1 MKAIFLTLLLLC
13 PISVAI
19 FDQRSYKPV
28 ATLAFSPTPPPEDE
42 EPIRIETELVNVF
55 FTAQDSNR
63 RFVTTLTKDD
73 IKVFENGEEQ
83 EIFTFASQA
92 DSPLSIAILIDTSLS
107 QLRTLPD
114 EKEAA
119 KTFVE
124 SIVRPEKDEVSILSF
139 TGETT
144 LEQDLTNNIQ
154 RLRRAID
161 RIRIVPPSGTVNG
174 VIIGGTPPISGR
186 NQRLAGSTALWD
198 AIWVTIDEVLKRSP
212 EKTRRTIILLTDGYD
227 TSSRKKMDDAIKMA
241 MLHEV
246 TIYSIG
252 IGDYF
257 YGGVKESYLK
267 KLSQS
272 TGGKAFFPK
281 NENQLRSAFAEIE
294 KEIRS
299 QYLVAYQPKNQK
311 KDGSFRKIEVRL
323 VNPELV
329 KQQIKIT
336 HREGYFAKT
345 DSKQ

>member
-1 MKAIFLTLLLLC
+1 MRSLLVIILSILLL
-13 PISVAI
+13 SAVA
-19 FDQRSYKPV
+19 FLKVDSYKSRDSYV
-28 ATLAFSPTPPPEDE
+28 LASSTPPPEED
-42 EPIRIETELVNVF
+42 EPIRIETELVNVL

-63 RFVTTLTKDD
+63 RFVTNLTKDD
-73 IKVFENGEEQ
+73 IKIFENGEEQ
-83 EIFTFASQA
+83 EIFTFTRQT

-114 EKEAA
+114 EREAA
-119 KTFVE
+119 KVFIE
-124 SIVRPEKDEVSILSF
+124 SVVRPEKDEVAVLSF

-144 LEQDLTNNIQ
+144 LEQDLTSNIS

-174 VIIGGTPPISGR
+174 VVIGGTPPISGR

-198 AIWVTIDEVLKRSP
+198 AVWITADEVLRRSP
-212 EKTRRTIILLTDGYD
+212 ERTRRTIILLTDGYD
-227 TSSRKKMDDAIKMA
+227 TSSRKKIDDAIKMA
-241 MLHEV
+241 LLYEI

-257 YGGVKESYLK
+257 YGGVKESHLK
-267 KLSQS
+267 KLSES
-272 TGGKAFFPK
+272 TGGRAFFPK
-281 NENQLRSAFAEIE
+281 NESQLRNAFAEIE

-311 KDGSFRKIEVRL
+311 KDGSFRRIEIRL

-329 KQQIKIT
+329 KQRIKLS
-336 HREGYFAKT
+336 HREGYFAK
-345 DSKQ
+345 QN